1 MADSVQLVLHQP
13 PALNS
18 ESRPPQAL
26 ARKPWGELLPPPNP
40 SVPSCLQPP
49 LTSPHND
56 RARIDGEPTFGELG
70 WSLGSSAV
78 STPQE
83 VLTPHQASATLTM
96 IGHYRVALTSNP
108 RTQKQSPAE

>member
-40 SVPSCLQPP
+40 SVPSVPSCLQPP
-49 LTSPHND
+49 PTSPHND
-56 RARIDGEPTFGELG
+56 GARIDGEPTFGELG
-70 WSLGSSAV
+70 WSLGSSAA
-78 STPQE
+78 SMPQE
-83 VLTPHQASATLTM
+83 VLTPHQASATLTK
-96 IGHYRVALTSNP
+96 IGRYRVALTRN
-108 RTQKQSPAE
+108 PAE